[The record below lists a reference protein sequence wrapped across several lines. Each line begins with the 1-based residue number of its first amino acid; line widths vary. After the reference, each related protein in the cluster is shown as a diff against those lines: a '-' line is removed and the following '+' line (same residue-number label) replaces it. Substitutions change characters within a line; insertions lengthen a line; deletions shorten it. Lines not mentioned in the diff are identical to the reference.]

1 MDKKNGFF
9 KRATIRICGT
19 LEIEVAL
26 WHCLV
31 YLRDVMPAD
40 IITIHLSERGLGALR
55 TIARADISGG
65 NTLDDLIPYPP
76 EAREALRDMQM
87 KDIAIINDSAVNPL
101 ARCVH
106 EYYGDPVCSALV
118 MPLVIDKKD
127 LGGVTLRAYG
137 KNRYTDEH
145 AGLFLQLKGPF
156 AIALSNTLKHKEIV
170 DMKEILADEN
180 RYLRKELQQLSI
192 DKIVGDSRQWKA
204 VMQMVR
210 LIGPLDSPVL
220 LIGETGVGK
229 EIVANAIHS
238 FSSRKDTPFIKVN
251 CGALPEGLLDTT
263 LFGHEKG
270 AFTGAVGSRKG
281 FFERANH
288 GTIFLDEIGEM
299 PMNAQVRLLRVLQ
312 NRELER
318 VGGTTTVPVDT
329 RIIAAC
335 QQDLEEMVRTNRFR
349 ADLWFR
355 LNVFPI
361 TIPPLRERREDIPVL
376 VQRFVKQKA
385 RELKLEGLPELTPGA
400 IDTLIA
406 YDWPGNVRELENV
419 VERALIL
426 SRGAPLDFRSLS
438 PFQKWGEV
446 SPSVENNHEA
456 LKLDQLVRDHI
467 RGVLK
472 MTHGKVYGL
481 GGAAD
486 ILGINANTLRN
497 RMNKL
502 GIAYKRRDN
511 FSG

>member
-1 MDKKNGFF
+1 MVEESSFF
-9 KRATIRICGT
+9 KRATMRICGT
-19 LEIEVAL
+19 LEIQVAL
-26 WHCLV
+26 WNCLT

-40 IITIHLSERGLGALR
+40 VITIHLSERGLGALR
-55 TIARADISGG
+55 TIARADSSGG
-65 NTLDDLIPYPP
+65 CRLDDLIPFSS
-76 EAREALRDMQM
+76 EARAALRDMQM
-87 KDIAIINDSAVNPL
+87 RDIAIINDSTVNPL

-137 KNRYTDEH
+137 RDRYTDRH

-156 AIALSNTLKHKEIV
+156 AIALSNTLKHKETV

-180 RYLRKELQQLSI
+180 RCLRKELQQLSR
-192 DKIVGDSRQWKA
+192 DEIVGESREWKA
-204 VMQMVR
+204 VMRMVR
-210 LIGPLDSPVL
+210 LIGPLESSVL
-220 LIGETGVGK
+220 LLGETGVGK

-238 FSSRKDTPFIKVN
+238 FSSRKDAPLIKVN
-251 CGALPEGLLDTT
+251 CGALPEGLLDTA

-270 AFTGAVGSRKG
+270 AFTGAVGSKEG

-299 PMNAQVRLLRVLQ
+299 SMHAQVRLLRVLQ
-312 NRELER
+312 SRELER
-318 VGGTTTVPVDT
+318 VGGTRTVSVDT

-335 QQDLEEMVRTNRFR
+335 QQDLEDMVRANRFR
-349 ADLWFR
+349 ADLLFR

-361 TIPPLRERREDIPVL
+361 TIPPLRERRDDIPIL
-376 VQRFVKQKA
+376 VRHFIKQKA
-385 RELKLEGLPELTPGA
+385 NELKLEGLPELVPGA
-400 IDTLIA
+400 VDALMA

-426 SRGAPLDFRSLS
+426 SRGAPLDFSSLLHS
-438 PFQKWGEV
+438 QKWGEV
-446 SPSVENNHEA
+446 SGSAENKQA
-456 LKLDQLVRDHI
+456 GLKLDQLVKDHI
-467 RGVLK
+467 QAILK
-472 MTHGKVYGL
+472 MAQGKVHGP

-486 ILGINANTLRN
+486 ILGVNANTLRN

-502 GIAYKRRDN
+502 GIAYKRRDTL
-511 FSG
+511 FA